1 MASIKVEKQLGPTKR
16 AVIKGLVAY
25 NTQKAC
31 KMGYVPVSVSLREK
45 GKIVGGLVGEIFF
58 GWMFVSLFWIDDK
71 YRGKGFGQRLLGAA
85 ETQARKNGVKNVYLD
100 TFSFQAP
107 AFYKKLGY
115 REFGRLKDYP
125 AGHDR
130 VWMTKAL

>member
-1 MASIKVEKQLGPTKR
+1 MASIKIEKQYGETKR
-16 AVIKGLVAY
+16 AVLKGLVAY
-25 NTQKAC
+25 NTQKAGQ
-31 KMGYVPVSVSLREK
+31 MDFAPLSISLREK
-45 GKIVGGLVGEIFF
+45 GKIVGGVVGEMFF
-58 GWMFVSLFWIDDK
+58 GWLFVSLFWIDDK
-71 YRGKGFGQRLLGAA
+71 HRGKGFGQRLLEAA
-85 ETQARKNGVKNVYLD
+85 EAQARKKGVKNVYLD

-115 REFGRLKDYP
+115 REFGRLNGYP

>member
-1 MASIKVEKQLGPTKR
+1 MASIKIEKQYGETKR

-25 NTQKAC
+25 NTLKAG

-45 GKIVGGLVGEIFF
+45 GKIVGGIVGEIFF

-71 YRGKGFGQRLLGAA
+71 YRGKGFGQRLLEAA
-85 ETQARKNGVKNVYLD
+85 EAQARKNGVKNVYLD

-115 REFGRLKDYP
+115 REFGRLKEYP